1 MRQADELVQSKPV
14 VDAAV
19 RAAELLT
26 DLVEE
31 EGEATL
37 FTFDD
42 DSVMVV
48 LGDTMTAYAD
58 IASARKAL
66 GC

>member
-1 MRQADELVQSKPV
+1 MRQAEALVQSQPA

-26 DLVEE
+26 DLVEH

-48 LGDTMTAYAD
+48 LGESATAYDD
-58 IASARKAL
+58 IATAREAL

>member
-1 MRQADELVQSKPV
+1 MRQAAELVQSTPV
-14 VDAAV
+14 VEAAV
-19 RAAELLT
+19 KAAELLT

-48 LGDTMTAYAD
+48 LGDQMNAYED
-58 IASARKAL
+58 IAAARQAL

>member
-1 MRQADELVQSKPV
+1 MRQAAELVQSTPV
-14 VDAAV
+14 VEAAV
-19 RAAELLT
+19 KAAELLT

-48 LGDTMTAYAD
+48 LGDQMNAYAD
-58 IASARKAL
+58 IAAARKAL

>member
-1 MRQADELVQSKPV
+1 MKQAEALVQTKPA

-19 RAAELLT
+19 RAAERMT
-26 DLVEE
+26 DLVEH

-48 LGDTMTAYAD
+48 LGETATAYED
-58 IASARKAL
+58 ITTARKAL